1 MRSMTTTT
9 AAALACLALA
19 ACGETNSQP
28 EEPSGES
35 RASGTSPA
43 LLAASDLARVQ
54 RAMESITTDCEGAT
68 RSDARTLVEVF
79 ELAPEAIYE
88 PGNASVG
95 KSMTEVLE
103 IKRDELQACGRDDL
117 AAELDQALG
126 AA

>member
-1 MRSMTTTT
+1 MRFTTTT

-19 ACGETNSQP
+19 ACGDTNNQP

-35 RASGTSPA
+35 PGGAHSPA

-54 RAMESITTDCEGAT
+54 EAMESITTDCEGT
-68 RSDARTLVEVF
+68 SREDARTLVSVF
-79 ELAPEAIYE
+79 EQAPEAIYE
-88 PGNASVG
+88 PGNATVG